1 MTNDG
6 ASRTG
11 GGWELWE
18 LWEGGGGV
26 GGARCPR
33 TPEGGQA
40 GKVIVI
46 CFSENK
52 KRKD

>member
-18 LWEGGGGV
+18 LWEGVGGV
-26 GGARCPR
+26 GGARWV
-33 TPEGGQA
+33 QA